1 MDFIGTSLSREYVL
15 FNVCVPSVFVRLLIC
30 IQYVP
35 EHRYEGSLHVCVDV
49 SSLVGHCCH
58 FPHPLVLRPF
68 TYGFTVLSLAYI
80 FFIGDYIIG
89 ELVSDNYFN
98 VSTCSTSLV
107 ASTGWVAI

>member
-1 MDFIGTSLSREYVL
+1 M
-15 FNVCVPSVFVRLLIC
+15 FNVCVPSVSVRLLVC

-49 SSLVGHCCH
+49 SSLTGHGCH
-58 FPHPLVLRPF
+58 FLPPHPLLLRPF
-68 TYGFTVLSLAYI
+68 TYGFTVLSVAYI
-80 FFIGDYIIG
+80 FFGDYIIG

-107 ASTGWVAI
+107 ASTGWVAV